1 MATVGTNRPSGYD
14 HHHNHHQNPLQADDE
29 FSLRHMMDAEPTGP
43 NDGRDILS
51 GSKSIPATGAGS
63 SNNGVV
69 DITATQ
75 KMVSAMSGS
84 LLTSLLGMSLV
95 SFSIR
100 FMLIS
105 VAQLHPSMSSAYA
118 CSRKKHLDRPSISL
132 NSQLPPLHS
141 LPLRPPNSVSH
152 PAVAKFSSPVATPN
166 SVSLR
171 LG

>member
-1 MATVGTNRPSGYD
+1 MATAGTNRPSGYD
-14 HHHNHHQNPLQADDE
+14 HHNHHQNPLQADDE

-51 GSKSIPATGAGS
+51 GSKSIPAAGAGS

-84 LLTSLLGMSLV
+84 LLTSLLGMSL
-95 SFSIR
+95 FSSCIR
-100 FMLIS
+100 FMLIT
-105 VAQLHPSMSSAYA
+105 VAQLHPSMSSA
-118 CSRKKHLDRPSISL
+118 CDSSRKRLLDRPSISL
-132 NSQLPPLHS
+132 NSQLLPPRS
-141 LPLRPPNSVSH
+141 PPPKPPNSVSH
-152 PAVAKFSSPVATPN
+152 PAVEKSFSPVATPN

>member
-14 HHHNHHQNPLQADDE
+14 HHHNHNHHQNPLQADDE

-51 GSKSIPATGAGS
+51 GSKSIPAAGAGG

-84 LLTSLLGMSLV
+84 LLTSLLGRYLS
-95 SFSIR
+95 SSSIR
-100 FMLIS
+100 LMLTS
-105 VAQLHPSMSSAYA
+105 VAQLRPSMSFA
-118 CSRKKHLDRPSISL
+118 CDFSRKRLLDRP
-132 NSQLPPLHS
+132 
-141 LPLRPPNSVSH
+141 
-152 PAVAKFSSPVATPN
+152 
-166 SVSLR
+166 
-171 LG
+171 